1 MPEHPYLPAGYNAD
15 DWDGDEID
23 GAGTNWA
30 IWPVL
35 FDAYIGYAPLIIT
48 DDMMAVFDEACP
60 DFSPAGINTT
70 LTLPAVNREITISA
84 NGWTTITF
92 AYENNVVMI
101 KRTSRSQ
108 VIAADWGDEALPM
121 QDNRILLKGGTDVV
135 KPRKRS

>member
-1 MPEHPYLPAGYNAD
+1 MSDHPYLPAGYNAD
-15 DWDGDEID
+15 SYDDDEVD

-35 FDAYIGYAPLIIT
+35 FDAYIGHAPVVVT
-48 DDMMAVFDEACP
+48 DDMLAVFDEACP
-60 DFSPAGINTT
+60 DFSPAAVNTT
-70 LTLPAVNREITISA
+70 LTLPAVNRQINISA

-101 KRTSRSQ
+101 RPESRKQ
-108 VIAADWGDEALPM
+108 VIPDDWGDETLPM
-121 QDNRILLKGGTDVV
+121 QDNRVLLSGGADVV